1 MGPFVVLIP
10 NIIFA
15 RPLAEAKGHFGI
27 IIKKNFA
34 PIIKYVC
41 YDSWRHQ
48 KKYFPNCNNRNWR
61 YAPKGARVP

>member
-15 RPLAEAKGHFGI
+15 RPSAEAEGHFVI
-27 IIKKNFA
+27 IIIFIFFA
-34 PIIKYVC
+34 PIIKYVY
-41 YDSWRHQ
+41 YDPWRHQ

-61 YAPKGARVP
+61 YAPKGAF